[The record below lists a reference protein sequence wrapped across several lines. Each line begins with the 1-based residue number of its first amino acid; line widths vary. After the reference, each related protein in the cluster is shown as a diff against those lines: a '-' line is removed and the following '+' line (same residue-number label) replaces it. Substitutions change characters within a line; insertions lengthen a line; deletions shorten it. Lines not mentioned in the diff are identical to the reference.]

1 MNPSADSPRNVP
13 SPVAGCGW
21 GHWGSETTTLLNMVD
36 ALQASATRRDS
47 PLVAP
52 TERTRRVP
60 VTVSHHAGTT
70 GYSQAAGT
78 QP

>member
-13 SPVAGCGW
+13 SPVACCGW
-21 GHWGSETTTLLNMVD
+21 GHWGSETTTLLNTVD

-47 PLVAP
+47 SVAP

-60 VTVSHHAGTT
+60 VTVSLHAGTT